1 MATKREIFLEFLKE
15 KPILADGAIGTY
27 LYQKGFGRVPT
38 VELEN
43 IQNPEAVYEVH
54 REYIRAG
61 AKIITAN
68 TFSANKINFQRKKIL
83 YNLKDVNLRGIQI
96 AKRAA
101 KGLPV
106 FVGASL
112 GPLSVMLKPY
122 GDVSEEEAREVC
134 REQVKYICEEMP
146 DLFIV
151 ESQKSTLEAQFFID
165 AIKEFA
171 PDIPIIASLTI
182 GKEGRT
188 FFGDDY
194 LDGLKK
200 LEKAGA
206 DVVGLNC
213 SIGPSDTLYFVEK
226 IVKEINTPIS
236 VMPNGGYPAEVD
248 KKIIFLSEPN
258 YFASFALKY
267 INLGVSI
274 IGGCCGTNPETI
286 KKIKEKIEESKSG
299 KIEEGE
305 VFYFEEAEE
314 SQVEKEELEKR
325 AGFLKKLGKEFVITC
340 EVEPPKGPDIKGIV
354 NEIKGFKSLGVDAL
368 NIADNPMARVRVS
381 PLAVAHYIQSE
392 TNLDV
397 ILHMTCRDRNLLA
410 LQSDLLGAALL
421 GVSAILV
428 LGGDPTALGDYPEA
442 SSVYD
447 VNVVGLIKIIS
458 SLNKG
463 FDFSDNVINPP
474 TNFSIGVAINI
485 NEENIEKE
493 IEKVKERVDA
503 GAEFGLTQPIF
514 EEKQFEFIEKISKAG
529 IYVFPGIMPLRSLN
543 QALYL
548 KNEVPGINIPD
559 KIIYDLEKYKDKE
572 GQRQKGVEI
581 ALKLLNEIKKNFLGV
596 YLTAGG
602 KNLSI
607 LKDLL
612 FMSK

>member
-1 MATKREIFLEFLKE
+1 MAKKREIFLEFLRE
-15 KPILADGAIGTY
+15 KPVLADGAIGTY
-27 LYQKGFGRVPT
+27 LYQRGFGRCPS

-43 IQNPEAVYEVH
+43 ILNPEAVYEIH
-54 REYIRAG
+54 REYIRSG
-61 AKIITAN
+61 AKIITTN

-83 YNLKDVNLRGIQI
+83 YNLKDVNLKGVQI
-96 AKRAA
+96 AKKAG

-106 FVGASL
+106 FIGASL

-134 REQVKYICEEMP
+134 REQVRYLCEEMP

-151 ESQKSTLEAQFFID
+151 ESQKSTLEAIFFIE
-165 AIKEFA
+165 AIREIA
-171 PDIPIIASLTI
+171 PDVPILASLTI

-194 LDGLKK
+194 LEGLKK

-226 IVKEINTPIS
+226 IVKEVKLPIS

-248 KKIIFLSEPN
+248 KKIVFLSEPN

-267 INLGVSI
+267 VKLGASI
-274 IGGCCGTNPETI
+274 VGGCCGTNPETI
-286 KKIKEKIEESKSG
+286 KKIKEKIEDYKNGE
-299 KIEEGE
+299 IEERE
-305 VFYFEEAEE
+305 IYYFEEAEE
-314 SQVEKEELEKR
+314 KKFEKKELEER
-325 AGFLKKLGKEFVITC
+325 AGFLKKLGKEFIITC
-340 EVEPPKGPDIKGIV
+340 EIEPPKGPDIKNLI
-354 NEIKGFKSLGVDAL
+354 NEIKGFKGLGVDAL

-381 PLAVAHYIQSE
+381 SLALAHYIQSE

-458 SLNKG
+458 SLNRG
-463 FDFSDNVINPP
+463 LDFSDNIINPP
-474 TNFSIGVAINI
+474 TNFSIGIAINI
-485 NEENIEKE
+485 DEENFEKE
-493 IEKVKERVDA
+493 IAKIKERIEA

-514 EEKQFEFIEKISKAG
+514 EERSFEFIEKISKSG
-529 IYVFPGIMPLRSLN
+529 IYVFPGIIPLKSLN

-548 KNEVPGINIPD
+548 KNEVPGINVPD
-559 KIIYDLEKYKDKE
+559 EIIKGLEKYKDKE
-572 GQRQKGVEI
+572 AQKQKGIEI
-581 ALKLLNEIKKNFLGV
+581 ALNLLNKVKENFSGA

-602 KNLSI
+602 KNISI

-612 FMSK
+612 FMAK